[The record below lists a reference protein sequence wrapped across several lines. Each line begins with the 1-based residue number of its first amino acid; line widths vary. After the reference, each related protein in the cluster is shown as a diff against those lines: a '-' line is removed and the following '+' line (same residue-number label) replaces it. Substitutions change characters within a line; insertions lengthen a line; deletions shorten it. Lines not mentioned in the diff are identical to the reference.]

1 MNNQNQIT
9 EYKRPVNIKQF
20 FYYIDLICEKI
31 DLQTD
36 AFIKRI
42 EAIKTGD
49 WQKVEFIEE
58 MMLKPLDTQIIY
70 LANKTGNLFND

>member
-1 MNNQNQIT
+1 MKTQPTNTKQIL
-9 EYKRPVNIKQF
+9 
-20 FYYIDLICEKI
+20 YYADLICEKI

-42 EAIKTGD
+42 EAVKVGD

-58 MMLKPLDTQIIY
+58 MMLKPLDAQIIY
-70 LANKTGNLFND
+70 LANKTGSLFND